1 MNILNMRLPTCREY
15 DALVDATG
23 GSNSIMHWEKMFSW
37 CKNGD
42 PGDSSPRAARGYS
55 SALNWF
61 IFDAM
66 YRYVDVGFRPAF
78 DKPNSDVS
86 DGTLTTVGTLYMDGK
101 PVKVPQ
107 NPTRNG
113 DVLDYI
119 PGAKLEFRKAM
130 NAAAYQVR
138 AIKVGDVLIA
148 DRVLLRSIS
157 WVDLAGEAVI
167 KALPSQPNLSSK
179 EMQTFQELFGK
190 YCQQEASRGHCEP
203 DACAFCP
210 VNLAY
215 TEIFE
220 RFI

>member
-23 GSNSIMHWEKMFSW
+23 GSNSIMHWEKMLSW
-37 CKNGD
+37 CQNAD
-42 PGDSSPRAARGYS
+42 PDDSSPRTARGYS

-66 YRYVDVGFRPAF
+66 YRYADVGFRPAF
-78 DKPNSDVS
+78 DNLNPDVPG
-86 DGTLTTVGTLYMDGK
+86 GTLTTVGTLYMDGK

-107 NPTRNG
+107 SPTRNG
-113 DVLDYI
+113 DVLDFI
-119 PGAKLEFRKAM
+119 PGAKLEFRKAL
-130 NAAAYQVR
+130 NDAAYQVR

-157 WVDLAGEAVI
+157 WVDLDGQALI
-167 KALPSQPNLSSK
+167 KTLPAQPSLSTE
-179 EMQTFQELFGK
+179 EMQAFQELFGK